1 MDRNW
6 SGRNDQFLG
15 ELMSQLSPTAGQA
28 QAIAAELRAQ
38 ILAGT
43 LPSGARLPSTRGLA
57 AERGVS
63 RGTVTAAYEQ
73 LLAEGYLRSRPGA
86 RAVVA
91 PGLRAAPPPAADAEP
106 RVPGPLSAYGSRLA
120 SAEAVEPPRP
130 ALADFRFGDLAAED
144 FPLLAWKR
152 ALLAALPRRPAW
164 VGYGAAEGQPAL
176 RAALA
181 AYLWRARGLRCT
193 AEQIVVVNGSQQGI
207 DLCAR
212 LAVDQGAA
220 AVVEDPGYARAR
232 DVFRAAG
239 ASLLPVPVDQD
250 GLMTDALPAGGAR
263 IVHLTPSHQFPLG
276 GVLPAGRRAA
286 LVDWA
291 AKTGAWVLED
301 DHDSEFRYD
310 IAPIPPLAARPGG
323 ARVIYLGTISKTLS
337 PGLRLGYLV
346 PPPELVG
353 PLRAAKRLTDRH
365 APTLEQ
371 EALAALIAGGGYEAH
386 LRRIRRRH
394 AARRAAL
401 LAALR
406 AGFGARVRVQG
417 AAAGLHVV
425 VWFAEL
431 PAASETGLVT
441 AARAAG
447 VGLYPV
453 GPLYV
458 AAPRP
463 DCAGVVMGYGG
474 LAPERITAGVTRLA
488 EVLAQRPGGRASRA
502 SAASMTAR
510 SNTPG

>member
-1 MDRNW
+1 MD
-6 SGRNDQFLG
+6 
-15 ELMSQLSPTAGQA
+15 QLPLGQA
-28 QAIAAELRAQ
+28 QAIAAGLRAQ
-38 ILAGT
+38 IAAGT
-43 LPSGARLPSTRGLA
+43 LAPGARLPSTRGLA

-63 RGTVTAAYEQ
+63 RGTITAAYEQ

-91 PGLRAAPPPAADAEP
+91 PGLGAAAPPAVPAGD
-106 RVPGPLSAYGSRLA
+106 PGPLSAYGRRLA
-120 SAEAVEPPRP
+120 VIEPDPPRP

-152 ALLAALPRRPAW
+152 ALNAALARRPSW
-164 VGYGAAEGQPAL
+164 IGYAAAEGQPAL

-181 AYLWRARGLRCT
+181 AYLWRARGVRC
-193 AEQIVVVNGSQQGI
+193 APEQIVVVNGSQQGI

-212 LAVDQGAA
+212 LALDPGDQ

-232 DVFRAAG
+232 VVFRAAG
-239 ASLLPVPVDQD
+239 AQLLPVPADQD
-250 GLMTDALPAGGAR
+250 GLVTDALPPSGAR

-286 LVDWA
+286 LLEWA
-291 AKTGAWVLED
+291 TTAGAWVLED
-301 DHDSEFRYD
+301 DHDSEYRYD

-323 ARVIYLGTISKTLS
+323 ARVIYLGTVSKTLA

-346 PPPELVG
+346 PPPELVA
-353 PLRAAKRLTDRH
+353 PLRAAKQLTDRH

-371 EALAALIAGGGYEAH
+371 EALAWLIASGAYEAH

-406 AGFGARVRVQG
+406 ERFGARVEIAG

-425 VWFAEL
+425 AWFADL
-431 PAASETGLVT
+431 PAAAEAGLVS

-447 VGLYPV
+447 VGLYPI

-458 AAPRP
+458 AAARP
-463 DCAGVVMGYGG
+463 DRAGVVMGYGG
-474 LAPERITAGVTRLA
+474 LTPERIAAGVARLA
-488 EVLAQRPGGRASRA
+488 EIMGQRPAGRASRA